1 MANLNKRHGGT
12 LCNTPIDE
20 HCVMVYD
27 VTIPSGTATTQRT
40 ESCDGRAEDESDIPS
55 IISPFSVD
63 ILNRK
68 KKRPG
73 QRTTADR
80 GKEPPEQPR
89 TGGTCI
95 IADPPHK

>member
-1 MANLNKRHGGT
+1 M
-12 LCNTPIDE
+12 PIE
-20 HCVMVYD
+20 IVMYMTYD
-27 VTIPSGTATTQRT
+27 ITIPSGTAATQRP

-80 GKEPPEQPR
+80 GKNHQTKQTNRRHLHYSRPAPQMKGETE
-89 TGGTCI
+89 
-95 IADPPHK
+95 K

>member
-12 LCNTPIDE
+12 LCNIPIDE

-27 VTIPSGTATTQRT
+27 VTIPSGTATTQRP

-55 IISPFSVD
+55 IISSFSVD

-80 GKEPPEQPR
+80 GREPPDETNEP
-89 TGGTCI
+89 
-95 IADPPHK
+95 AAPAL

>member
-1 MANLNKRHGGT
+1 M
-12 LCNTPIDE
+12 PIE
-20 HCVMVYD
+20 NVMYMTYD
-27 VTIPSGTATTQRT
+27 ITIPSGTATTQRP

-55 IISPFSVD
+55 IISPSSVD

>member
-1 MANLNKRHGGT
+1 MN
-12 LCNTPIDE
+12 IE
-20 HCVMVYD
+20 IVMYMTYD
-27 VTIPSGTATTQRT
+27 ITIPSGTAATQRP

>member
-1 MANLNKRHGGT
+1 M
-12 LCNTPIDE
+12 PIE
-20 HCVMVYD
+20 IVMYMTYD
-27 VTIPSGTATTQRT
+27 ITIPSGTAATQRP

-89 TGGTCI
+89 TGGICI

>member
-1 MANLNKRHGGT
+1 MCTMLRYNHPKRDSDNTEAGELRRTGRGRIGYSLYNL
-12 LCNTPIDE
+12 
-20 HCVMVYD
+20 
-27 VTIPSGTATTQRT
+27 
-40 ESCDGRAEDESDIPS
+40 SD
-55 IISPFSVD
+55 SVD
-63 ILNRK
+63 IPNRK